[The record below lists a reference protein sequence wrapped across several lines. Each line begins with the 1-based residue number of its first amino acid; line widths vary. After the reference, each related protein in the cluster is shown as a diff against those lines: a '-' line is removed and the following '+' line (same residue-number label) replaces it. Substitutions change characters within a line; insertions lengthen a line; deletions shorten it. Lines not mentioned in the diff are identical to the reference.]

1 MERVCKADLLKV
13 FNENQEELTG
23 FLHNILPFF
32 PLQLK
37 ELLKSLPKDKLSELE
52 EIRLRV
58 GKPLA
63 CQIGVK
69 TFWITLT
76 GEIVKP
82 FTGEPFFVDMELL
95 QKVIA
100 LVSNSSFYAIET
112 ELSQGYLT
120 LPGGHRVGFTG
131 EAVIANGNLISLK
144 NLNSLNFRI
153 AKEIVGVADYL
164 IPSLID
170 HQRERVYH
178 TLIISP
184 PGAGKTT
191 MLRDLIRQFSDGI
204 PGLLNGVN
212 IGLVDERS
220 ELAGSYRG
228 IPQND
233 LGYQTDVLDGCPKA
247 LGMIILL
254 RSMSPKII
262 AVDELG
268 RTDDVNAILE
278 IINAGVTILATVH
291 GYGFHELRE
300 RPVMGDLIRKKV
312 FERYVVLSQRL
323 GPGTIEAILDETGS
337 QKNINIFGRGK

>member
-1 MERVCKADLLKV
+1 MECSSKTNILTS
-13 FNENQEELTG
+13 FNKIHISAHSQLNS
-23 FLHNILPFF
+23 ILPFF

-37 ELLKSLPKDKLSELE
+37 ELLKSFPTEELVELE

-58 GKPLA
+58 DKPLV
-63 CQIGVK
+63 CQIGGK
-69 TFWITLT
+69 TFWITNS
-76 GEIVKP
+76 GELAKP
-82 FTGEPFFVDMELL
+82 FTGEPFFINAELL
-95 QKVIA
+95 QKVVA
-100 LVSNSSFYAIET
+100 LISDGSFYAIET

-131 EAVIANGNLISLK
+131 EAVIANGNLKTLK
-144 NLNSLNFRI
+144 NLNGLNFRI
-153 AKEIVGVADYL
+153 AREIVGAADYL

-170 HQRERVYH
+170 CRQERVLH

-191 MLRDLIRQFSDGI
+191 LLRDLIRQFSDGI
-204 PGLLNGVN
+204 PGLLSGVN

-228 IPQND
+228 VPQND

-268 RTDDVNAILE
+268 KADDVKAILE

-291 GYGFHELRE
+291 GYDFYELKE
-300 RPVMGDLIRKKV
+300 RPVMGDLLRSKV
-312 FERYVVLSQRL
+312 FERYVILSRRS
-323 GPGTIEAILDETGS
+323 GPGTIEAILDGEGF
-337 QKNINIFGRGK
+337 QKSPKNLWKR